1 MNQPDQPRPK
11 TSDQPPYSIAK
22 REVIAETDN
31 LRVVL
36 MTLAPGEATP
46 WHQHTEITDTTFALT
61 GAVRVEIEPAPD
73 GAAQANAVERHEL
86 FPGAPCRVPPG
97 TMHRVVNAGLG
108 HCSFLLVQGL
118 GKYDF
123 LKAGES
129 AIP

>member
-1 MNQPDQPRPK
+1 MD
-11 TSDQPPYSIAK
+11 TPPYSIAG
-22 REVIAETDN
+22 REVIAETAA

-61 GAVRVEIEPAPD
+61 GAVRVEIELEPD
-73 GAAQANAVERHEL
+73 GAAQENPVERREL
-86 FPGAPCRVPPG
+86 LPGAPCRVPPG
-97 TMHRVVNAGLG
+97 TMHRVVNAGSDP
-108 HCSFLLVQGL
+108 CSFLLVQGL

-129 AIP
+129 ALP